1 MFDWQIAEDVKIA
14 REALAGMKRS
24 RPLSETGAAQ

>member
-24 RPLSETGAAQ
+24 RPLPETGAAQ